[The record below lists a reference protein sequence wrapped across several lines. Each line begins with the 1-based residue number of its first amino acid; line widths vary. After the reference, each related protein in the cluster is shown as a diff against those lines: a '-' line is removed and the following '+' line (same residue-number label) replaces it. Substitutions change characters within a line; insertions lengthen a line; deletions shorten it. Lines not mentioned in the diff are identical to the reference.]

1 MRFIASLAL
10 AVLLAAPVTAGLEV
24 DLDLTGTWFGEFKCT
39 EYDSEGKAKFV
50 EESELLISQSDELL
64 AIDWDSGSYAGLA
77 VSDAKKPTQR
87 GTLSFIE
94 CDTDLDQANDFAEM
108 SLLDA
113 KIDREKGKG
122 TIKGESNYNVDGAFI
137 GECKWK
143 FTLVSLDDPF
153 ADGCVAP
160 VE

>member
-10 AVLLAAPVTAGLEV
+10 AFLLAAPASAGLEV
-24 DLDLTGTWFGEFKCT
+24 DLDLTGTWVGGFKCT
-39 EYDSEGKAKFV
+39 EYDSLGRAKFL
-50 EESELLISQSDELL
+50 EESMLLISQTDDLL
-64 AIDWDSGSYAGLA
+64 AVDWDSGSYAGLA
-77 VSDAKKPTQR
+77 VPDAKKPTQR

-94 CDTDLDQANDFAEM
+94 CDTDTDQSSDFAEM
-108 SLLDA
+108 GLLDA

-122 TIKGESNYNVDGAFI
+122 AIKGESNYNVDGAFI

-143 FTLVSLDDPF
+143 FTLIDTSDPF

-160 VE
+160 TE